1 MLAKENPISLL
12 EAVDLIEEITGKRR
26 KYKFGPIEGDLL
38 DG

>member
-1 MLAKENPISLL
+1 MLAKENSISLL

-26 KYKFGPIEGDLL
+26 KYKFGPIGRGML